1 MSLEAVMYEW
11 VGTVPGLGAGS
22 LIGGGVI
29 YGVCRLMGK
38 KMWVVGPKGLGEIV
52 EVNVLEWR
60 LALGWLV
67 GVVLGVLS
75 YAVFYGLGLAVLAP
89 SVWTSGL
96 LGIGGYGVAKMLSEN
111 WVHYETSPSDEVLV
125 AVGMQRDSFDELVSQ
140 WREQAG
146 KSAQAWLLAP
156 RAGCAV
162 GGVGQGEGFRAWR
175 SSRSDRRYGS
185 WRVWLLAWR

>member
-22 LIGGGVI
+22 LIVGGVI
-29 YGVCRLMGK
+29 YGVCRLMAK
-38 KMWVVGPKGLGEIV
+38 KMWVVGPKGLGKIV
-52 EVNVLEWR
+52 EVNVLEWP
-60 LALGWLV
+60 LALAWLV
-67 GVVLGVLS
+67 GVALGVLS
-75 YAVFYGLGLAVLAP
+75 YAVFYELGLAVLAP

-96 LGIGGYGVAKMLSEN
+96 LGFSGYGVAKMLSEN

-146 KSAQAWLLAP
+146 ESAQAWLLAS

-162 GGVGQGEGFRAWR
+162 GSVGQGEGFRAWR
-175 SSRSDRRYGS
+175 SSRSGRRHWS

>member
-96 LGIGGYGVAKMLSEN
+96 LGFGGYGVAKMLSEN
-111 WVHYETSPSDEVLV
+111 WVHYETSPSDKVLV
-125 AVGMQRDSFDELVSQ
+125 AIGMQRDSFDELVSQ

-146 KSAQAWLLAP
+146 KTPRRGCLRRAPGARWLA
-156 RAGCAV
+156 
-162 GGVGQGEGFRAWR
+162 
-175 SSRSDRRYGS
+175 
-185 WRVWLLAWR
+185 

>member
-22 LIGGGVI
+22 LIVGGVI
-29 YGVCRLMGK
+29 YGACRLMGK

-52 EVNVLEWR
+52 EVNVLEWP
-60 LALGWLV
+60 LALAWLV

-75 YAVFYGLGLAVLAP
+75 YAVFYELGLAVLAP

-96 LGIGGYGVAKMLSEN
+96 LGFGGYGVAKMLSEN

-146 KSAQAWLLAP
+146 KAP
-156 RAGCAV
+156 RRGCLR
-162 GGVGQGEGFRAWR
+162 RAPGARW
-175 SSRSDRRYGS
+175 
-185 WRVWLLAWR
+185 AA

>member
-52 EVNVLEWR
+52 EVNVLEWP
-60 LALGWLV
+60 LAPAWLV

-75 YAVFYGLGLAVLAP
+75 YAAFYWLGLPVLAP
-89 SVWTSGL
+89 SVWIGGL
-96 LGIGGYGVAKMLSEN
+96 LGIGGYGATKMLSEN
-111 WVHYETSPSDEVLV
+111 WVHYETSPPDEVLV

-146 KSAQAWLLAP
+146 KAP
-156 RAGCAV
+156 RRGCLR
-162 GGVGQGEGFRAWR
+162 RAPGARW
-175 SSRSDRRYGS
+175 
-185 WRVWLLAWR
+185 AA

>member
-11 VGTVPGLGAGS
+11 AGTVPGLGAGS
-22 LIGGGVI
+22 LIVGGVI
-29 YGVCRLMGK
+29 YGACRLMGK

-60 LALGWLV
+60 LALGWFVAGL
-67 GVVLGVLS
+67 LGVLS
-75 YAVFYGLGLAVLAP
+75 YAVFYELGLAVLAP

-96 LGIGGYGVAKMLSEN
+96 LGFGGYGAAKMLSEN

-146 KSAQAWLLAP
+146 KAP
-156 RAGCAV
+156 RRGCLR
-162 GGVGQGEGFRAWR
+162 RAPGARW
-175 SSRSDRRYGS
+175 
-185 WRVWLLAWR
+185 AA